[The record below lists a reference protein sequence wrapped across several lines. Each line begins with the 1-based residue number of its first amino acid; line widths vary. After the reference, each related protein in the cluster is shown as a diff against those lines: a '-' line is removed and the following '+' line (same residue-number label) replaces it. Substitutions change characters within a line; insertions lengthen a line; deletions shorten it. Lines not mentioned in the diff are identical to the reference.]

1 MKSIS
6 KIIETF
12 VKGKLK
18 IGTQKFYDSEK
29 NGGLGLFKVQDFL
42 FSQCCAWVRRSVT
55 MDDLWKRELWFKSY
69 GTVFNLRKAS
79 FDAKK
84 NPILY
89 FISACFEKFIFNFTS
104 VNENY
109 LKAPIFENPCLPFD
123 VNNNNFLKKSFFSDE
138 EFALY

>member
-1 MKSIS
+1 
-6 KIIETF
+6 
-12 VKGKLK
+12 
-18 IGTQKFYDSEK
+18 
-29 NGGLGLFKVQDFL
+29 
-42 FSQCCAWVRRSVT
+42 
-55 MDDLWKRELWFKSY
+55 MDDIWKRELWFKSY

-123 VNNNNFLKKSFFSDE
+123 VNNNNFLKKSFFTDE
-138 EFALY
+138 EFALYKKGIHSLTVNNILNPDHSTKPKLEFELNTTS